1 MKSIKLYPR
10 LEGLRHLDNFLQK
23 EFNIRNQ
30 DIRLVA
36 EEIFVNITNY
46 SKCSYVIANI
56 KLENDFLT
64 LEFVDDGVEF
74 NPLSTNSPKLPENID
89 EAKIGGLGIHLVKN
103 LVDEMYY
110 EYKDNENHLTII
122 KYVKL

>member
-1 MKSIKLYPR
+1 M
-10 LEGLRHLDNFLQK
+10 
-23 EFNIRNQ
+23 
-30 DIRLVA
+30 
-36 EEIFVNITNY
+36 
-46 SKCSYVIANI
+46 
-56 KLENDFLT
+56 
-64 LEFVDDGVEF
+64 EFVDDGVEF